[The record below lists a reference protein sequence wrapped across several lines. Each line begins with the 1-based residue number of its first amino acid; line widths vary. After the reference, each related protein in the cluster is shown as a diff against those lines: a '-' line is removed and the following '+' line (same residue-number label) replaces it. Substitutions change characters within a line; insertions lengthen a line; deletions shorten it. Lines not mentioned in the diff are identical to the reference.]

1 MTSSR
6 HQTPNVG
13 AGRKPKQAVWGATL
27 SCLTPTR
34 WRLTRAPQA
43 SRTKIHLDHGTYRL
57 FCDVGNGANFDTLG
71 FHEKQGM
78 YVDFVVGGVGQVG

>member
-1 MTSSR
+1 MLNTDS
-6 HQTPNVG
+6 VV
-13 AGRKPKQAVWGATL
+13 ADACATGV
-27 SCLTPTR
+27 T
-34 WRLTRAPQA
+34 
-43 SRTKIHLDHGTYRL
+43 TKIHLDHGTYRL